1 MREDTSSPK
10 ITEKNWAKKYESSE
24 SRKNAT
30 CKRKMEEFV
39 KAVKYESV
47 EKYEKQE
54 RKVKF
59 RPNQERNG

>member
-1 MREDTSSPK
+1 
-10 ITEKNWAKKYESSE
+10 
-24 SRKNAT
+24 
-30 CKRKMEEFV
+30 MEEFV